1 MVEVSLRTFSLV
13 DSGGKLVSTWR
24 IGPEA
29 VSEAVRAFSQLRGL
43 SGLLWSVITPSAR
56 ERRTSTREH
65 LVRIIMDQK
74 PSAMLR
80 RGLHMSSSSTS
91 TTSSFLIDDIL
102 VQRPK
107 VTCSCSFSS
116 ERLNVLLQRLRGR
129 KDLKS
134 SFPLLLPIES
144 SRGWKIYANAE

>member
-1 MVEVSLRTFSLV
+1 MAA
-13 DSGGKLVSTWR
+13 SGANFCRNWR
-24 IGPEA
+24 IGQL
-29 VSEAVRAFSQLRGL
+29 VGLEAVRAFSQLRGL

-107 VTCSCSFSS
+107 VTCTCSFRS
-116 ERLNVLLQRLRGR
+116 ECLCSLAKAQRSEGFEIQLPPSPANREFQRL
-129 KDLKS
+129 
-134 SFPLLLPIES
+134 E
-144 SRGWKIYANAE
+144 N

>member
-24 IGPEA
+24 IGPET

-107 VTCSCSFSS
+107 VTCRRSFSS
-116 ERLNVLLQRLRGR
+116 ERLCSLSKAQRSEGFEIQLPPSPANREFQRL
-129 KDLKS
+129 
-134 SFPLLLPIES
+134 E
-144 SRGWKIYANAE
+144 N

>member
-1 MVEVSLRTFSLV
+1 MVEVSLRALSLV

-56 ERRTSTREH
+56 ERQTSTREH

-107 VTCSCSFSS
+107 VTCRCSFEVSAY
-116 ERLNVLLQRLRGR
+116 VLLQRLRGR

-144 SRGWKIYANAE
+144 SRGWKINANE

>member
-24 IGPEA
+24 IGPET

-107 VTCSCSFSS
+107 VTCRCSFSS
-116 ERLNVLLQRLRGR
+116 ERLCSLAKAQRSEGFEIQLPPSPANREFQRLEN
-129 KDLKS
+129 LC
-134 SFPLLLPIES
+134 
-144 SRGWKIYANAE
+144 

>member
-1 MVEVSLRTFSLV
+1 MAASWARPGGLARRPFRRLLGRLANLGGYQGSYGVSLPPQP
-13 DSGGKLVSTWR
+13 G
-24 IGPEA
+24 
-29 VSEAVRAFSQLRGL
+29 
-43 SGLLWSVITPSAR
+43 R

-107 VTCSCSFSS
+107 VTCRRSFSS
-116 ERLNVLLQRLRGR
+116 ERLCSLSKAQRSEGFEIQLPPSPANREFQRL
-129 KDLKS
+129 
-134 SFPLLLPIES
+134 E
-144 SRGWKIYANAE
+144 N

>member
-13 DSGGKLVSTWR
+13 DSGGKLGSTWR

-56 ERRTSTREH
+56 EREADFNERA
-65 LVRIIMDQK
+65 LIVRIIMDQK

-107 VTCSCSFSS
+107 VTCRCSFPS
-116 ERLNVLLQRLRGR
+116 ERLCSLAKAQRSEGFEIQLPPSPANREFQRL
-129 KDLKS
+129 
-134 SFPLLLPIES
+134 E
-144 SRGWKIYANAE
+144 N

>member
-13 DSGGKLVSTWR
+13 DSGGKLGSTWR

-107 VTCSCSFSS
+107 VTCRCSFSS
-116 ERLNVLLQRLRGR
+116 ERLCSLLQRLRGR

-144 SRGWKIYANAE
+144 SRGWKIDANAE

>member
-56 ERRTSTREH
+56 ERRTSRREH

-107 VTCSCSFSS
+107 VTCRRSFSS
-116 ERLNVLLQRLRGR
+116 ERLCSLSKAQRSEGFEIQLPPSPANREFQRL
-129 KDLKS
+129 
-134 SFPLLLPIES
+134 E
-144 SRGWKIYANAE
+144 N

>member
-24 IGPEA
+24 IGPET

-107 VTCSCSFSS
+107 VTCRCSFSS
-116 ERLNVLLQRLRGR
+116 ERLCSLLQRLRGR

-144 SRGWKIYANAE
+144 SRGWKINANAE

>member
-107 VTCSCSFSS
+107 VTCRCSFEVSAYF
-116 ERLNVLLQRLRGR
+116 LLQRLRGR

-144 SRGWKIYANAE
+144 SRGWKINANAE